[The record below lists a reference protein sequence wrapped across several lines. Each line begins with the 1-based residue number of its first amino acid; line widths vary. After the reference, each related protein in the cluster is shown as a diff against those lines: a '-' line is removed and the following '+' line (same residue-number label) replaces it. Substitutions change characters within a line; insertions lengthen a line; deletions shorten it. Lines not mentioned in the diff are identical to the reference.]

1 MATSNYKCV
10 YISNS
15 AFKRLLDINNTNN
28 ETFYI
33 VHYDDLIP
41 GVNEPIIDVFLGKN
55 RLSSIINLDTLPDLD
70 LAPYLNA
77 NAIKDS
83 INSIFSDLGEF
94 DSVEEYKSLLADL
107 ETTLENTVDNLA
119 SIEPINSGVHFYLS
133 LSEPRIALA
142 KKGSF
147 TQFDLKDVDV
157 DGSQFSYN
165 ATKKQIGFT
174 KTLWLTEGLKY
185 EMRLSGTYNILEMTR
200 KKLVIQKESMGVKT
214 IYSFRRYR

>member
-1 MATSNYKCV
+1 MKKKIFFATAIACLAVFTSCSVSRVNH
-10 YISNS
+10 
-15 AFKRLLDINNTNN
+15 TG
-28 ETFYI
+28 
-33 VHYDDLIP
+33 DLT
-41 GVNEPIIDVFLGKN
+41 G
-55 RLSSIINLDTLPDLD
+55 SIYGIW
-70 LAPYLNA
+70 A
-77 NAIKDS
+77 
-83 INSIFSDLGEF
+83 
-94 DSVEEYKSLLADL
+94 L
-107 ETTLENTVDNLA
+107 ESRNQVDY
-119 SIEPINSGVHFYLS
+119 SGVHFYLS

-157 DGSQFSYN
+157 DGAQFSYD

>member
-1 MATSNYKCV
+1 MKKIFFAAVIACLAFTSCGVSKV
-10 YISNS
+10 GH
-15 AFKRLLDINNTNN
+15 TG
-28 ETFYI
+28 
-33 VHYDDLIP
+33 DLT
-41 GVNEPIIDVFLGKN
+41 G
-55 RLSSIINLDTLPDLD
+55 SIYGIW
-70 LAPYLNA
+70 A
-77 NAIKDS
+77 
-83 INSIFSDLGEF
+83 
-94 DSVEEYKSLLADL
+94 L
-107 ETTLENTVDNLA
+107 ESRNQVDY
-119 SIEPINSGVHFYLS
+119 SGVHFYLS

-165 ATKKQIGFT
+165 AAKKQIGFT

>member
-1 MATSNYKCV
+1 MKKLFFAAVIACLAFTSCGVSKV
-10 YISNS
+10 GH
-15 AFKRLLDINNTNN
+15 TG
-28 ETFYI
+28 
-33 VHYDDLIP
+33 DLT
-41 GVNEPIIDVFLGKN
+41 G
-55 RLSSIINLDTLPDLD
+55 SIYGIW
-70 LAPYLNA
+70 A
-77 NAIKDS
+77 
-83 INSIFSDLGEF
+83 
-94 DSVEEYKSLLADL
+94 L
-107 ETTLENTVDNLA
+107 ESRNQVDY
-119 SIEPINSGVHFYLS
+119 SGVHFYLS

-165 ATKKQIGFT
+165 AAKKQIGFT

-185 EMRLSGTYNILEMTR
+185 EMRLSGTYDILEMTR